1 MRNTEAAPDATA
13 GWLGHQRIQ
22 TKLALAFGAL
32 LVVLLLV
39 LVAVFQGA
47 IQQTEAR
54 EWTLHTYEVIDAE
67 QELVIAVRD
76 VQVAVRGYTL
86 RASDQDLADLESA
99 ERRAKAALAALGEK
113 VVDNGAQ
120 IERVKALQDAF
131 AHYVDQN
138 IRPHVAQLQQI
149 RAEGGSAREQRVLAA
164 GEAQLNAASADLA
177 KIAELTRQL
186 VGSERALMDE
196 RLQTLAKSTRQ
207 LQHILIGAVI
217 AVVVLTLAALWF
229 ALHQITRPVSQL
241 TELMSRLAEG
251 DRRIEVP
258 GLERRDEIGAIAR
271 ALNAFKRLV
280 IETQQTGW
288 VKNHVAEL
296 SAQLQQQKD
305 REVFANIVTATVA
318 PLVEAGVA
326 VFYAADDQGQR
337 LSLLGHYGFRQRRH
351 VTTQYALG
359 EGLVGQCARERKPI
373 QLDQIPPDYTA
384 IHSGT
389 GEALPATLVVLPLV
403 SADRLLGVLEF
414 AAFKPFNATQ
424 TQLLDSL
431 LPVVA
436 LSFEN
441 LNRALTTQTL
451 LVETQR
457 QSEALRATEEE
468 LRSQQDELRNQ
479 NQLLENQSSQLKAS
493 EEELRVQAEEL
504 QATNEELREQSE
516 ALTEQKQQV
525 EAAERAAQEKA
536 EALARAS
543 QYKSEFL
550 ANMSHELRTP
560 LNSLL
565 ILARGLADND
575 DQNLSADEVE
585 SAEVIH
591 SAGTSLLRLINDIL
605 DLSKIEAGKMDLSIE
620 SVRLSEL
627 TSNLTRTFRSVA
639 RDKQL
644 AFNIEQDP
652 ALPEAIDTDMGKLE
666 QILNNLL
673 SNAFKFT
680 AKGTVTLRIAP
691 EANGRQ
697 IAFHVVDTGI
707 GIPADTFGRVFQAF
721 EQVDG
726 STRRQYGGTGLGLS
740 IARSMAQLMG
750 GDITLVSEAGQG
762 STFTVTLPLSVE
774 LKQPEAPAPDARPAL
789 PRPSFSR
796 DAVSAAVVPT
806 LPAATVADDRD
817 QIAPGDSV
825 ILIVEDDTAFA
836 RILLDTVRKR
846 GQRGL
851 VATDGESG
859 LALAQRFRPA
869 GILLDVMLP
878 GLDGWGVIEKLKS
891 QPETRAIP
899 VHFISATEERGR
911 ALDAGAVG
919 FLTKPVDR
927 KDLSTALERLQHF
940 EPGRLRRVLVIDDDS
955 GARLAVRK
963 LLSSQQVEVL
973 EAADAEAALDMLRNP
988 DHDLPVD
995 CVVLDLGLP
1004 GMDGFSFLEH
1014 TASLEAPPPVVVY
1027 SGRELTREETLKLR
1041 NYTDSIVIKGA
1052 RSPERLLDE
1061 VSLFL
1066 HSLRP
1071 VTSPAVAAVQKSD
1084 PGLSGKTVLVVDD
1097 DVRNMFAMS
1106 KALRAKGLNVV
1117 MAQDGHKA
1125 LKQLESISGIDLVLM
1140 DIMMPGMDGYDTM
1153 REIRKEAAWR
1163 HLPIIALTAKA
1174 MRGDREKC
1182 IDAGA
1187 SDYLAKPVDLDK
1199 LFSMMRVW
1207 LSAA

>member
-1 MRNTEAAPDATA
+1 MRNNDKTPDATA

-22 TKLALAFGAL
+22 TKLAIAFGAL

-39 LVAVFQGA
+39 LVAVLQSA
-47 IQQTEAR
+47 AQQTEAR
-54 EWTLHTYEVIDAE
+54 QWTLHTYEVIDAE

-86 RASDQDLADLESA
+86 RASDKDLADLDDA
-99 ERRAKAALAALGEK
+99 ELRAKAALTVLSDK
-113 VVDNGAQ
+113 VADNPRQ
-120 IERVKALQDAF
+120 VERVQAVHAAF
-131 AHYVDQN
+131 EHYVEQN
-138 IRPHVAQLQQI
+138 IRPHLIRLQQI
-149 RAEGGSAREQRVLAA
+149 RAEGGGLREQRVLAT
-164 GEAQLNAASADLA
+164 GEDQLNAASVDLA
-177 KIAELTRQL
+177 RIAELTSQL
-186 VGSERALMDE
+186 VGTERGLMDE
-196 RLQTLAKSTRQ
+196 RLKTLAKSTRQ
-207 LQHILIGAVI
+207 LQIILIGAVI

-229 ALHQITRPVSQL
+229 ALHQITRPISQL
-241 TELMSRLAEG
+241 TALMGRLTEG

-258 GLERRDEIGAIAR
+258 GLGRRDEVGAIAR
-271 ALNAFKRLV
+271 ALNAFKHLV
-280 IETQQTGW
+280 IETQQTSW

-326 VFYAADDQGQR
+326 VFYAADEKGQQ
-337 LSLLGHYGFRQRRH
+337 LSLLGHYGFRQRKH

-414 AAFKPFNATQ
+414 AAFTPFTATQ
-424 TQLLDSL
+424 TQLLDNL
-431 LPVVA
+431 LPVVS

-441 LNRALTTQTL
+441 LNRALVTQTL
-451 LVETQR
+451 LAETQR
-457 QSEALRATEEE
+457 QSDALRATEEE

-516 ALTEQKQQV
+516 ALSEQKQQV
-525 EAAERAAQEKA
+525 EASERAAQDKA

-575 DQNLSADEVE
+575 DKHLSPDEVE

-605 DLSKIEAGKMDLSIE
+605 DLSKIEAGKMDLAIE
-620 SVRLSEL
+620 SVRISEL
-627 TSNLTRTFRSVA
+627 TTNLTRTFRSVA
-639 RDKQL
+639 RDKHVN
-644 AFNIEQDP
+644 FTIEQDP
-652 ALPEAIDTDMGKLE
+652 SLPTVFDTDIGKLE

-680 AKGTVTLRIAP
+680 AQGEVTLRIA
-691 EANGRQ
+691 ATRNQQ
-697 IAFHVVDTGI
+697 IAFHVSDTGI
-707 GIPADTFGRVFQAF
+707 GIPAEKFGRVFQAF

-750 GDITLVSEAGQG
+750 GDITLVSEPGKG

-774 LKQPEAPAPDARPAL
+774 FMRPEAHEAATLTTPTRAPSIA
-789 PRPSFSR
+789 
-796 DAVSAAVVPT
+796 AAVMT
-806 LPAATVADDRD
+806 AIPAATVADDRE
-817 QIAPGDSV
+817 QLAKGDSV
-825 ILIVEDDTAFA
+825 ILIIEDDIAFA

-859 LALAQRFRPA
+859 LALAQRFKPA

-878 GLDGWGVIEKLKS
+878 GLDGWGVIEKLKE
-891 QPETRAIP
+891 QPDTRAIP
-899 VHFISATEERGR
+899 VHFISATEERGP

-973 EAADAEAALDMLRNP
+973 EAADAETALVLLREAP
-988 DHDLPVD
+988 TTGHID

-1014 TASLEAPPPVVVY
+1014 TASLDAPPPVVVY
-1027 SGRELTREETLKLR
+1027 SGRDLTREETLKLR
-1041 NYTDSIVIKGA
+1041 TYTDSIVIKGA

-1071 VTSPAVAAVQKSD
+1071 MVSPAAAAVQKSD
-1084 PGLSGKTVLVVDD
+1084 PGLSGKSVLVVDD

-1153 REIRKEAAWR
+1153 REIRKVAAWR
-1163 HLPIIALTAKA
+1163 QLPIIALTAKA

-1182 IDAGA
+1182 IEAGA
-1187 SDYLAKPVDLDK
+1187 NDYLAKPVDLDK

-1207 LSAA
+1207 LSAT